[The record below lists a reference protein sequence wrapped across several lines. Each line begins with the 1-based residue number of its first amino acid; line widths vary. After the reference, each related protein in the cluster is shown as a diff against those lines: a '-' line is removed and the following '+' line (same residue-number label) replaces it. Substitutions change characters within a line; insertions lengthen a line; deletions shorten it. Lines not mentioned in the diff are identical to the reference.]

1 MKNLSF
7 VMDSNFNLSLTDK
20 NEIYELEN
28 ISTDLVI
35 ETVVDSAMEY
45 ELHIQHNNTKSAI
58 LLNKNEGS
66 LSYSL
71 TSSILAE
78 DGYYTIQVRGIKGDK
93 KIISNA
99 YKFMVN
105 TFINAT
111 HEPTPEEESIVEQIL
126 ARVTEI
132 ESDVMDLAD
141 LVDEKQ
147 DTLVSGE
154 NIRTINGQSI
164 LGSGNIVIQ
173 GGSGADVTMED
184 NPDGGIDLTVDDITR
199 TLAEQSDLDD
209 LDENLAEVESE
220 LENKQ
225 DKLVSGTNIKTIN
238 GNSILGSGNIVIQ
251 GEGSDVTLVNEN
263 GYSSL
268 TVDDTSA
275 DLVEY
280 TKYVDYQNSVQSG
293 FDWLSEQIDDK
304 QNKLVSGT
312 NIKTINGNSILGSG
326 NIEIQG
332 GEGSEVSIA
341 DNPNGGV
348 DITVDGTSKTL
359 AKQSDLDE
367 KLNISNNQSGA
378 YLYFS
383 EDWRTSD
390 DLLYEAITTAYGFEA
405 RETPPEGSTDYINR
419 SAQLDGSGFYHTSG
433 LYNDPNRQIISLGLD
448 GMWIKESSDTDDNE
462 ITLSDLKKIP
472 ELSNKAQLIRDGLV
486 GNTIPLTDT
495 EQVGIENWLG
505 LSENYI
511 SFSNTMP
518 FTPTSNY
525 HPATKKYVDEHSG
538 GSITPSAL
546 ISCAT
551 SMTDSEKAQFRTAI
565 GVNFTNAEDEGGF

>member
-1 MKNLSF
+1 
-7 VMDSNFNLSLTDK
+7 MDSNFNLSLTDK

-35 ETVVDSAMEY
+35 ETVVDSTMEY
-45 ELHIQHNNTKSAI
+45 ELHIQHNDTKSAI

-111 HEPTPEEESIVEQIL
+111 HEPTPEEESIIEQIL

-154 NIRTINGQSI
+154 NIKTINGQSI

-173 GGSGADVTMED
+173 GGSGTDVTMED

-220 LENKQ
+220 LDTKQ

-238 GNSILGSGNIVIQ
+238 GNSVLGSGNIVIQ

-268 TVDDTSA
+268 TVDGTSA

-280 TKYVDYQNSVQSG
+280 TKYLDYQNSVQSG
-293 FDWLSEQIDDK
+293 FDWLSGQIDNK

-326 NIEIQG
+326 NIVIQG
-332 GEGSEVSIA
+332 GEGSDVSIV

-359 AKQSDLDE
+359 AKQSD
-367 KLNISNNQSGA
+367 I
-378 YLYFS
+378 
-383 EDWRTSD
+383 
-390 DLLYEAITTAYGFEA
+390 
-405 RETPPEGSTDYINR
+405 
-419 SAQLDGSGFYHTSG
+419 
-433 LYNDPNRQIISLGLD
+433 
-448 GMWIKESSDTDDNE
+448 
-462 ITLSDLKKIP
+462 
-472 ELSNKAQLIRDGLV
+472 SNKAQFVHDGLV
-486 GNTIPLTDT
+486 GNNIPLTDT

-511 SFSNTMP
+511 SFSNTML
-518 FTPTSNY
+518 FTPTSDY
-525 HPATKKYVDEHSG
+525 QPATKKYVDEHSG
-538 GSITPSAL
+538 SITPSTL

-551 SMTDSEKAQFRTAI
+551 SMTDLEKAQFRSAI
-565 GVNFTNAEDEGGF
+565 EVNFTNAEDEGGF